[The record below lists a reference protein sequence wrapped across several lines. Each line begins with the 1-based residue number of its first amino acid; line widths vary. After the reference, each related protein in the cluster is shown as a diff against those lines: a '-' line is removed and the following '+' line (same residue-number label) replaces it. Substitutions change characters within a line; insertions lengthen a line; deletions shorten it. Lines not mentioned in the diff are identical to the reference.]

1 MYTCTYTYIR
11 SFKAEYNHPAVYDK
25 TFLVCI
31 SSRFGNPKDQLFL
44 MWLPC
49 QTFCVTNVQE
59 VVFYSLL
66 YWGYL
71 EAKFQIWDKSSWK
84 KMLPKG
90 TWLTWPMNSLVRLR
104 AHEFV
109 HIRWG
114 FWWVF
119 FVSVH
124 LITPPKT
131 NIDTQTDV
139 WKWWLFQS
147 WPF

>member
-1 MYTCTYTYIR
+1 MYTCTYMYIR

-31 SSRFGNPKDQLFL
+31 SSRFGNPKDQLSL

-71 EAKFQIWDKSSWK
+71 EAKFRFGTKALGRKSG
-84 KMLPKG
+84 PKALDSLDQWILWFASER
-90 TWLTWPMNSLVRLR
+90 TNSFIFG
-104 AHEFV
+104 E
-109 HIRWG
+109 
-114 FWWVF
+114 VF
-119 FVSVH
+119 GGIFVSVH

-131 NIDTQTDV
+131 NIDTRTDV